1 MKRPNHVPTQCT
13 PEKSVWILVYAA
25 RKARGITEVSTK
37 RWHVY
42 VDLTECRPKWIKA
55 HKMFGKQETVTG
67 MEVDAYYEDDNERKK
82 HLNAK
87 AEKPLFFT
95 SNTQFWA
102 CWEQMAV
109 IWECSRMF
117 SRREIRL
124 YKYFLLQQQE
134 IWRYAG
140 CPIMFLWVYDMC
152 LRKSLA
158 KRTEDEDPTLDIDAM
173 LTTVQN
179 YLILDAEDE
188 LPKWH
193 AAFPGTNGLPA
204 AAFPPALP
212 NVPNVTAGSEVQAQS
227 NALLAESRQ
236 ILEKMRAAA
245 ERGAD
250 TVARSGQLAQK
261 FAEAQFAAKSAQDR
275 GAVKYDGGDGKTIK
289 NHTKNKNGHGKGS
302 GKGKHQQ
309 VPPGL
314 GKKFYKDGE
323 QLRGKAR
330 KAAYNDS
337 IKYAKKNGTYAKKYG
352 NHN

>member
-1 MKRPNHVPTQCT
+1 
-13 PEKSVWILVYAA
+13 
-25 RKARGITEVSTK
+25 
-37 RWHVY
+37 
-42 VDLTECRPKWIKA
+42 
-55 HKMFGKQETVTG
+55 MFT
-67 MEVDAYYEDDNERKK
+67 
-82 HLNAK
+82 
-87 AEKPLFFT
+87 
-95 SNTQFWA
+95 
-102 CWEQMAV
+102 
-109 IWECSRMF
+109 
-117 SRREIRL
+117 RREIRL
-124 YKYFLLQQQE
+124 YKYFLLQQHE

-158 KRTEDEDPTLDIDAM
+158 HRTEVEDPTLDIDAV

-179 YLILDAEDE
+179 YLVLDAEDE
-188 LPKWH
+188 LPKWQ
-193 AAFPGTNGLPA
+193 AAFPGTNALPA
-204 AAFPPALP
+204 AAYAYPPVPALP
-212 NVPNVTAGSEVQAQS
+212 NVPNVTTGSEVQAQS

-261 FAEAQFAAKSAQDR
+261 FAEAQFAAKNAQDR
-275 GAVKYDGGDGKTIK
+275 GAVKYDGGADRTIK
-289 NHTKNKNGHGKGS
+289 THTKNKNGQGKGN

-330 KAAYNDS
+330 KAAYADS

-352 NHN
+352 THN